1 MTRTCSWQQCA
12 SLCSVL
18 LLLVLCLPVAAATGD
33 YRLSSGDTISI
44 HVYGEDD
51 LTLQTR
57 LGESGVIN
65 YPYLGV
71 IKVKG
76 LTVAELES
84 RIVSG
89 LKGDYLINPS
99 VHISIT
105 EYRPFYIYG
114 EVKAPGGYP
123 YQPGL
128 TVERAVA
135 LAGGLTE
142 RASIKD
148 MTINR
153 ILSGQEKS
161 IRVSMS
167 TSVYPDD
174 SILIKDS
181 FF

>member
-1 MTRTCSWQQCA
+1 MTRTCSWRLCA
-12 SLCSVL
+12 CLCSALFAL
-18 LLLVLCLPVAAATGD
+18 LLSLPVAAAAGD
-33 YRLSSGDTISI
+33 YQLSSGDTISI

-76 LTVAELES
+76 MTVAQLEN
-84 RIVSG
+84 RIVGG

-99 VHISIT
+99 VHVSII

-142 RASIKD
+142 RASTRD

-153 ILSGQEKS
+153 VVGGSERS
-161 IRVSMS
+161 IKVSMS